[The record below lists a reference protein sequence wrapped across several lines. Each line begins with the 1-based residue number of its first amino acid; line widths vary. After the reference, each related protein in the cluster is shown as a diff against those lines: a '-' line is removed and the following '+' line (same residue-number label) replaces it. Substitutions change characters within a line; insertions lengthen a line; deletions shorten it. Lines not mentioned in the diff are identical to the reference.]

1 MRINSRKNNGI
12 TLIAL
17 IVTII
22 ILITLAGIFIG
33 TLTGDNVLIKQVQT
47 ARTETERSDI
57 EGKINVIVIVKK
69 DKCNSNSKEREIS
82 SVIKCIND

>member
-22 ILITLAGIFIG
+22 ILITLAGISIG
-33 TLTGDNVLIKQVQT
+33 TLTGDNGIIQQAQT
-47 ARTETERSDI
+47 AKTETERSDI
-57 EGKINVIVIVKK
+57 EEKINVIVIVKK
-69 DKCNSNSKEREIS
+69 EKYLL
-82 SVIKCIND
+82 

>member
-1 MRINSRKNNGI
+1 MRVNSRKNNGI

-22 ILITLAGIFIG
+22 ILITLAGISIG
-33 TLTGDNVLIKQVQT
+33 TLRGDNVLIKQVQT

-57 EGKINVIVIVKK
+57 EEKINVIVKK
-69 DKCNSNSKEREIS
+69 EKCLL
-82 SVIKCIND
+82 

>member
-22 ILITLAGIFIG
+22 ILITLAVIFIG

-47 ARTETERSDI
+47 ARTETKRSDI
-57 EGKINVIVIVKK
+57 EEKINVIVKK
-69 DKCNSNSKEREIS
+69 EKCLL
-82 SVIKCIND
+82 

>member
-57 EGKINVIVIVKK
+57 EEKINVIVKK
-69 DKCNSNSKEREIS
+69 EKCLL
-82 SVIKCIND
+82 